1 MSTAS
6 IASRSDHTVV
16 VTDRTER
23 LLWVAA
29 IALLIC
35 LRLPG
40 ILIHGRFYG
49 EEGNPI
55 YQSAWTLPW
64 YRTLLGAIGGYYGG
78 YLSLPPNAAGL
89 LARYLAPIE
98 YAPYVTI
105 TVALLIQI
113 TPAILLATA
122 RDEWLAGRTRL
133 LAALLLATTPPVSDE
148 IWLATTHAQV
158 HLALASALV
167 LVLEIRGG
175 AIGVFRLFVLCLAAF
190 SGPAVW
196 ALIPFFVLRSYL
208 DGSRGRAVQAAV
220 LAACTIVQLLFF
232 FHMRPDRVFAGPGM
246 QLLIFFVRHLAIPF
260 LGHDQAY
267 AIAQP
272 IYRLVDAQ
280 QTPVWP
286 MVISAVAFTAFAVM
300 VFWQRVVPARWMF
313 VSAMTLAVLGYSGA
327 IHGGKNMILVDVG
340 HRYSFAPNVLFAL
353 SLFAIATL
361 GRDRARQVASA
372 IVVWLIVIGVHEY
385 FVPTSIYYASGPDWR
400 SQVAAWRAD
409 PSRPL
414 ETWPGNGTWLV
425 HLPPSAR

>member
-6 IASRSDHTVV
+6 IASRSDRAVV
-16 VTDRTER
+16 VEDRTER
-23 LLWVAA
+23 LLWVFA
-29 IALLIC
+29 IAVLIC

-64 YRTLLGAIGGYYGG
+64 YRTLFGAIGGYYGG

-133 LAALLLATTPPVSDE
+133 LAALLLVTTPPVSDE
-148 IWLATTHAQV
+148 IWLATTHAQA
-158 HLALASALV
+158 HLALAATLV
-167 LVLEIRGG
+167 LVLEMRGG
-175 AIGVFRLFVLCLAAF
+175 AIGVFRLFVLVLAAF
-190 SGPAVW
+190 SGPAAW
-196 ALIPFFVLRSYL
+196 ALIPFFVLRSYI
-208 DGSRGRAVQAAV
+208 DGSKGRATQAGV
-220 LAACTIVQLLFF
+220 LAACTITQLLCF
-232 FHMRPDRVFAGPGM
+232 FHMRPDRVFAGPRM

-272 IYRLVDAQ
+272 IYRAVDAGHA
-280 QTPVWP
+280 PVWP
-286 MVISAVAFTAFAVM
+286 MVISAAAFAGLAVI
-300 VFWQRVVPARWMF
+300 VVRQKVIPARWMF
-313 VSAMTLAVLGYSGA
+313 VSAITLAVLSYSGA

-353 SLFAIATL
+353 SLLALAVL
-361 GRDRARQVASA
+361 GSNRTRQVASA

-400 SQVAAWRAD
+400 SQVAAWRKD
-409 PSRPL
+409 PTRAL